1 MWDKKIAR
9 DYMVFKN
16 YSRYRQLAY
25 AAGAAAT
32 NYMLGSSR
40 GSGTASRQVQKF
52 SRSYT
57 ASGLGKRS
65 SDNGPV
71 TSQYDVRTWYKK
83 KKMPRRRRKAWK
95 KFKSKVQ
102 AVLNKEIAPTYFL
115 YRTTT
120 TLSSLDNQQ
129 GWGSLMLYT
138 AYGGAAP
145 NNDLYQISVGL
156 KGALGNQIGAK
167 YRFESACL
175 DVLLRN
181 KGTNIALID
190 VYTVYC
196 RADLPDNYASPYVAL
211 TSFDSLA
218 NQDNNADPKIA
229 DTDIGYTPFTCPLFC
244 SFFKVVKKRTLT
256 LSGGA
261 VTEMQMRDA
270 KNRKLWGID
279 YVGKPALR
287 GWTKGYMVCVRGAYD
302 STAGKTPAVNVDCA
316 YTRHYCLRQLQ
327 DTSIV
332 SASV

>member
-1 MWDKKIAR
+1 
-9 DYMVFKN
+9 MVYKYF
-16 YSRYRQLAY
+16 SRYRPLAY
-25 AAGAAAT
+25 AAGAAAA
-32 NYMLGSSR
+32 NYLMGSSR
-40 GSGTASRQVQKF
+40 GRGTASRQVQKL
-52 SRSYT
+52 SRSFT
-57 ASGLGKRS
+57 GTGLGKRS

-83 KKMPRRRRKAWK
+83 KRMPGRKRKNWK
-95 KFKSKVQ
+95 KFKSKVH

-115 YRTTT
+115 YRTTA
-120 TLSSLDNQQ
+120 TLSSAVNQQ

-145 NNDLYQISVGL
+145 NNDLYTVSVGL

-181 KGTNIALID
+181 KGTNVALID

-196 RADLPDNYASPYVAL
+196 RSDLPDNYSSPVNAL
-211 TSFDSLA
+211 TTMDANA
-218 NQDNNADPKIA
+218 NQDNNADPKIV

-244 SFFKVVKKRTLT
+244 SFFKVAKKRTLT

-261 VTEMQMRDA
+261 VTELQMRDA
-270 KNRKLWGID
+270 KNRKMWGID
-279 YVGKPALR
+279 YVGKTAMK
-287 GWTKGYMVCVRGAYD
+287 GWTKGYVVCVRGAYD
-302 STAGKTPAVNVDCA
+302 SGAGNTPAVNIDCA

-327 DTSIV
+327 DTSYV
-332 SASV
+332 SALV